1 MRGQC
6 GERSWPALTPMA
18 HRIAVAACEEVPDLD
33 DDWPLLR
40 AALAARGVVATPQI
54 WTDPSV
60 DWASYEL
67 VVVRG
72 TWDYYY
78 DGGRLQRFRE
88 WARRVESRTR
98 LANPASVIEWNT
110 DKRYLIDLENAGVA
124 VVATSWVP
132 PGQPWQVP
140 ADEFVVKPAV
150 SAGGFETARYGPREG
165 EAAERHVRRL
175 HEAGSMVMVQP
186 YVSSVDDEGETA
198 MVYLG
203 GRFSHAINK
212 ASLLRAG
219 AGVDDRL
226 WARERIT
233 ATQPSERPTA
243 GRGGSPGGFGGADG
257 DDQLRPRRPVVHSRL
272 RARGQRNRTGR
283 TGAIPALLPR
293 YGSRPLCRRTGRA
306 SLNYARTIRASYCS
320 RRYTADRKHMNSTLP
335 TSGWEVFENNNS
347 ASSTGASNR
356 SASADARSALPRT
369 IHWGLPWGC
378 LPAVSRGGHW
388 NRVSLWNRG
397 ESVGVLRF

>member
-1 MRGQC
+1 MG
-6 GERSWPALTPMA
+6 

-40 AALAARGVVATPQI
+40 AALTARGVVATSQI

-78 DGGRLQRFRE
+78 SAGRLQRFRE
-88 WARRVESRTR
+88 WVRRVESGTR
-98 LANPASVIEWNT
+98 LVNPASVIEWNT
-110 DKRYLIDLENAGVA
+110 DKRYLVDLEAAGVA

-150 SAGGFETARYGPREG
+150 SAGGYETARYGPSEG

-175 HEAGSMVMVQP
+175 HEAGSVVMVQP

-198 MVYLG
+198 LIYLG

-233 ATQPSERPTA
+233 ATQPSDA
-243 GRGGSPGGFGGADG
+243 
-257 DDQLRPRRPVVHSRL
+257 QLRVAEAALAASE
-272 RARGQRNRTGR
+272 ARTDA
-283 TGAIPALLPR
+283 T
-293 YGSRPLCRRTGRA
+293 S
-306 SLNYARTIRASYCS
+306 YARVDLLS
-320 RRYTADRKHMNSTLP
+320 MP
-335 TSGWEVFENNNS
+335 
-347 ASSTGASNR
+347 GA
-356 SASADARSALPRT
+356 
-369 IHWGLPWGC
+369 G
-378 LPAVSRGGHW
+378 PAVSEIELVEPG
-388 NRVSLWNRG
+388 LF
-397 ESVGVLRF
+397 LRFCPDTAPDRFAEVLAELL